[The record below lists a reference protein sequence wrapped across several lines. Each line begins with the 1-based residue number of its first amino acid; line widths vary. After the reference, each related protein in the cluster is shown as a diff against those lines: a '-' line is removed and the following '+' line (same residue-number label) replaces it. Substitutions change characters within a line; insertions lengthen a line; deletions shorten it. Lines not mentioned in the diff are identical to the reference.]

1 MAKSIMQS
9 MRSNHAYSAKALKK
23 LKKSLASK
31 SRKTQSVIS
40 RKQRGAA
47 SGRGHPAGSWDDGH
61 VGTWATSHSRQPD
74 YAGDADGDIT
84 MDNELIEFDRRSY
97 PPLDKPQN
105 MNAMAQ
111 CWEIQSSQW
120 VNWP

>member
-1 MAKSIMQS
+1 

-23 LKKSLASK
+23 FKKSLASK

-84 MDNELIEFDRRSY
+84 MDNELIEFDLRSY
-97 PPLDKPQN
+97 PPLDEPQN

-111 CWEIQSSQW
+111 CWGNPIQLMPNGREL
-120 VNWP
+120 V